1 MTGASSAAG
10 TLAHPLRP
18 ARSELLMPAGNLE
31 KLKMAVLYGADAIY
45 MGTPD
50 MSLRTKSQ
58 MSLEDVVEGIE
69 FAHAHGKRIYLTLNL
84 FSHNKDIDKLPQ
96 YVETVRKVKPD
107 GLIVADPGVF
117 MFVKQAAPE
126 LELHVSTQANVCS
139 WQSVKFW
146 ESQGASLVVM
156 GREVSY
162 AELAEVREKC
172 PDLKLEAFVHGSMC
186 MTYSGRCLL
195 SNFMAER
202 GANQGSCAN
211 SCRWKYKVHMKLR
224 DGTVRE
230 LKLSEENLELFDF
243 FLEEEQ
249 RPGELMQIVEDDRGS
264 YILNSRDLC
273 IMPKLPDYLSIGI
286 DSLKVEGRGKS
297 PYYVA
302 LVARAYR
309 MAIDDW
315 YEDPDNWNPEAYM
328 EELATVPNR
337 GYTLAFHDGRL
348 TNYAHGYEET
358 STFAEWEFAG
368 MVDAVTEDAFI
379 VRVKNKLEAGDVIE
393 LVSPKLRAPIA
404 IRLYEF
410 EDAKTGKILD
420 VVNPGTQPQIR
431 IPFSLFDHE
440 NPELLREHV
449 PVMTVLRKERA
460 LTPAQWERLKHDAE
474 AHDMELGR
482 GDEGLYERKTEKLQA
497 AMDEDQTKRSIKSP
511 RLGTEGCCGRGCNG
525 CTIFWYDD
533 KYAKARELL
542 ARNAQG
548 ELLTKQQARQEVI
561 QKAS

>member
-315 YEDPDNWNPEAYM
+315 YEDPDNWNPDAYM

-431 IPFSLFDHE
+431 IPFTLFDHE

>member
-10 TLAHPLRP
+10 TLAHPSRP

-474 AHDMELGR
+474 AHDMELGH